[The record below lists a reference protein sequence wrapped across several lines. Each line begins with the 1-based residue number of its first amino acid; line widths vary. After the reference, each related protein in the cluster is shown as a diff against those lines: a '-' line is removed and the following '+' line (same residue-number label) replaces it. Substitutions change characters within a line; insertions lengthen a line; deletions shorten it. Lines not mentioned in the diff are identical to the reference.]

1 MSLAKL
7 WTAAGATPPI
17 GKILDVRT
25 QPGTQNRGLYATKR
39 IYAGD
44 ELLRVPLSSIV
55 SVPRGPDDDA
65 ALATALGRA
74 TVERPLW
81 VDYRRSVLP
90 KTTNAAMLWKEAEIR
105 ELQHPPAVAL
115 ALDLRRRRDRFRAS
129 APDWAWSMVYS
140 RSFSLE
146 LDGGYK
152 SRRMRACVPIMDLAN
167 HLPESPAA
175 YARACGDGDE
185 PLAPISADDDSVVL
199 RAPHDAA
206 EGAEILVPYGLESN
220 AELLVQHGFELG
232 ADNDAEYVSLADDLD
247 DFVRRAAPLAGLDG
261 AAAAERLARLR
272 ELDAAEAPLAA
283 RGDLAASG
291 HVLGCARYLCEPDGM
306 REDFAAAVGH
316 HTLVGAPAPAADG
329 RARALVSELA
339 LEALRAFPT
348 TTVEDEAVLASAT
361 DKRTSAAVAYRL
373 GVKRRLQTFVGQLRF
388 REYNF

>member
-7 WTAAGATPPI
+7 WTAAGATPPL
-17 GKILDVRT
+17 GKLLDVRT

-55 SVPRGPDDDA
+55 SVPRGPDEDA

-175 YARACGDGDE
+175 YAQACGDGDE
-185 PLAPISADDDSVVL
+185 PLAPISATTTPWCCARRTTPPKAPRSSCRTAW
-199 RAPHDAA
+199 RATP
-206 EGAEILVPYGLESN
+206 SCSSSR
-220 AELLVQHGFELG
+220 FELG

-291 HVLGCARYLCEPDGM
+291 HVLGCARYLCDPTACA
-306 REDFAAAVGH
+306 R
-316 HTLVGAPAPAADG
+316 TLTRPWPPHARRRTGAG
-329 RARALVSELA
+329 RRRSRARARGELA
-339 LEALRAFPT
+339 LEA
-348 TTVEDEAVLASAT
+348 SAPSRRRRS
-361 DKRTSAAVAYRL
+361 RTRRCSAAPPTSGRPPPSPTGSA
-373 GVKRRLQTFVGQLRF
+373 
-388 REYNF
+388 

>member
-1 MSLAKL
+1 MSLAKI

-185 PLAPISADDDSVVL
+185 PLAPISANDESVVL
-199 RAPHDAA
+199 RAPHDTA

-272 ELDAAEAPLAA
+272 ELDAPRRRSRRAAISQRPATCSAA
-283 RGDLAASG
+283 RATSATRTACERTSTLLWATTRSSATRRRPPTAA
-291 HVLGCARYLCEPDGM
+291 
-306 REDFAAAVGH
+306 
-316 HTLVGAPAPAADG
+316 
-329 RARALVSELA
+329 RARS
-339 LEALRAFPT
+339 
-348 TTVEDEAVLASAT
+348 
-361 DKRTSAAVAYRL
+361 
-373 GVKRRLQTFVGQLRF
+373 
-388 REYNF
+388 